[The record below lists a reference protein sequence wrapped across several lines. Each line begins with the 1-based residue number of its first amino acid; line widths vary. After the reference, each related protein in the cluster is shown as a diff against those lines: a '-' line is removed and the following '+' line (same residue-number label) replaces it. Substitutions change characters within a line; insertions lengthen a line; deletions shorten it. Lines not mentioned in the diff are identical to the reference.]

1 MLVSQEHMH
10 IDPIT
15 SISLRLTL
23 YETPVNVV
31 GYNYTKEDSNVNANS
46 AKESLVT
53 AVNCICMCLR

>member
-1 MLVSQEHMH
+1 MH